1 MQRCI
6 HWLCQYSNGNAA
18 DKENA
23 DSTEFRKFRRQLF
36 HSSLS
41 YILQSLRP
49 GMTTP
54 EVMRFPDG
62 HFRRTIFGLGPY
74 IADYPEQALLACI
87 VNNWCPK
94 YVYFQL
100 HFIDQTDVLIG
111 VHHLQMTLTLVLFL
125 VHANFLMPKRRTW
138 NLARHGMHM
147 VLLLI
152 LWCSLFLMTL
162 PCNSLT
168 HDSSKYLAIH
178 K

>member
-1 MQRCI
+1 MCTFVSI
-6 HWLCQYSNGNAA
+6 GFIDNLTVTHAA

-62 HFRRTIFGLGPY
+62 HYRCTIFGLGPY

-94 YVYFQL
+94 YVYSC
-100 HFIDQTDVLIG
+100 IYITDTDALTG
-111 VHHLQMTLTLVLFL
+111 VHHTQMTLTPVLFL
-125 VHANFLMPKRRTW
+125 VHANFLMPKLRTL
-138 NLARHGMHM
+138 NLVRHGMHM
-147 VLLLI
+147 V
-152 LWCSLFLMTL
+152 
-162 PCNSLT
+162 
-168 HDSSKYLAIH
+168 
-178 K
+178 